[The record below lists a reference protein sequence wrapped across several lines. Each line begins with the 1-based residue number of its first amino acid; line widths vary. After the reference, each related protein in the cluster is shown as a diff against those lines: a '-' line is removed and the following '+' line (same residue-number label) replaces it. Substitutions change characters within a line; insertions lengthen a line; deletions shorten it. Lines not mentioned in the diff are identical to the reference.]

1 MNLFLDTSAIIKLYH
16 NEEGTVNLVKFL
28 KQSNSQNLILTIS
41 ELAEIEFRSA
51 FLKRVRTKE
60 IKINIVKEV
69 FSDFDKD
76 LNFINVVEIDRT
88 IKEKAIELLNEHA
101 IVNSLKT
108 LDSLQLA
115 SAIIFNQ
122 NLSFDYFIASDQKL
136 LEIARLYF
144 KTYDPIKGI

>member
-60 IKINIVKEV
+60 FNLLQQLFSIKIFHSIILLLLTK
-69 FSDFDKD
+69 
-76 LNFINVVEIDRT
+76 NF
-88 IKEKAIELLNEHA
+88 
-101 IVNSLKT
+101 
-108 LDSLQLA
+108 
-115 SAIIFNQ
+115 
-122 NLSFDYFIASDQKL
+122 
-136 LEIARLYF
+136 
-144 KTYDPIKGI
+144 